1 MDDDGVSAA
10 PAHSRVALTWSN
22 EVMNWLLF
30 DYGEVLTRPP
40 SPEVGALI
48 AAEFDVPV
56 TRLWPAY
63 WHDRERY
70 DRGVVDAGTYWR
82 SVAEQLDTDAPLGA
96 DLDRVVDLD
105 QRAWLD
111 VDPDMIALL
120 EELAAETP
128 LAMLSNAPTELADR
142 VDDAPW
148 AGLFRHRFFSSRL
161 RLTKPDPRIFT
172 QVCERLDTTP
182 SEVLFVDDREVNV
195 AAATELGMRAV
206 RFTGVERLR
215 ADLRR

>member
-1 MDDDGVSAA
+1 
-10 PAHSRVALTWSN
+10 
-22 EVMNWLLF
+22 MNWVLF

-40 SPEVGALI
+40 STEVVAQI

-63 WHDRERY
+63 WHGRERY
-70 DRGVVDAGTYWR
+70 DRGVVDAESYWR
-82 SVAEQLDTDAPLGA
+82 SVAEQLGTDAPHDEGL
-96 DLDRVVDLD
+96 DLLVDLD
-105 QRAWLD
+105 QQAWLD

-120 EELAAETP
+120 EDLAGDTQ
-128 LAMLSNAPTELADR
+128 LAMLSNAPLELAER
-142 VDDAPW
+142 VDGAPW

-172 QVCERLDTTP
+172 QVCERLGTTP

-195 AAATELGMRAV
+195 AAAVELGMRAV
-206 RFTGVERLR
+206 RFTGIGQLR